1 MAVRL
6 CRTGLKSRNLS
17 WIDVQG
23 DGNCF
28 FRAVSLILTGDENS
42 HVLLRHAA
50 VAVMKQNK
58 FHFYPF
64 LITSGMSWETFIQR
78 ASKVGNFATN
88 LEVQALSIYLNAAI
102 TVYVYDPESSDS
114 VGTNTWK
121 IDVAAA
127 DSISLTGLVSVTKL
141 LPFATPPEEDT
152 LTVS

>member
-1 MAVRL
+1 LALRF
-6 CRTGLKSRNLS
+6 CRTGLKSRNLIL
-17 WIDVQG
+17 IDVQG

-42 HVLLRHAA
+42 HFLLRQAA

-58 FHFYPF
+58 FHFHPF
-64 LITSGMSWETFIQR
+64 LIASGMTWEIFIQK
-78 ASKVGNFATN
+78 ASEVGNFATN

-102 TVYVYDPESSDS
+102 SVYVYDPESSDS

-127 DSISLTGLVSVTKL
+127 DSISLTGLVSVTEL

-152 LTVS
+152 LAVS